1 LKNIYLKK
9 EKRKKKKIQPF
20 GGGRNH
26 PQTTIGAKGI
36 VGKGSAR
43 RFVNGNP
50 IKAARQIIDLLQM
63 RKQILVC
70 CCHLP

>member
-1 LKNIYLKK
+1 MVFRLTSNRPISLYPATGRK
-9 EKRKKKKIQPF
+9 EEE
-20 GGGRNH
+20 
-26 PQTTIGAKGI
+26 KGKGKDV

-50 IKAARQIIDLLQM
+50 IKAARQIIDALQM

-70 CCHLP
+70 SCH